1 MNYWLIKSEGECYS
15 IDDLKKDKRIDWF
28 GVKNYQARNFMR
40 DDMEIGDLA
49 LFYHSN
55 SKPSGVYGVARVV
68 SPVHPDMTAQDKK
81 DKHYDPRSTKTKP
94 IWECV
99 DFEFVQKFVE
109 PIPLHYIKIDPK
121 LCEML
126 VARKGQRLSIM
137 PVSKTHFDRIVLLG
151 SRKV

>member
-15 IDDLKKDKRIDWF
+15 IDDLKRDKKIGWY
-28 GVKNYQARNFMR
+28 GVRNYQARNFMR

-68 SPVHPDMTAQDKK
+68 SPVHPDITALDKK
-81 DKHYDPRSTKTKP
+81 DKHYDPRSTAAKP

-99 DFEFVQKFVE
+99 DFEFVEKFNE
-109 PIPLHYIKIDPK
+109 SISLQYIKINPK
-121 LCEML
+121 LSDMA
-126 VARKGQRLSIM
+126 VAKKGQRLSVM
-137 PVSKTHFDRIVLLG
+137 PVSKTHFDRIVARG
-151 SRKV
+151 NEIV